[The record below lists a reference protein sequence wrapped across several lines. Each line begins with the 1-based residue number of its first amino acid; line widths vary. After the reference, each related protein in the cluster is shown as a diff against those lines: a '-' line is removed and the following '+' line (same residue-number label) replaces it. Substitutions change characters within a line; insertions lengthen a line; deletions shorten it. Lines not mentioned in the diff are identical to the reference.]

1 MAKVKVWNDNVFEH
15 TEKFKGVMMTV
26 PAGGS
31 IEMDLEEAYEFVAQF
46 TGLPEP
52 DTQGDLR
59 RFHKKLRVD
68 AGGAHLVEVP
78 KYVNQ
83 VTGRVYQTQAELEAS
98 LAQFKDRA
106 VKDEEAERAAPARDL
121 VAEKDAEIA
130 ALQARLAALEGN
142 GEKRGPGRPK
152 KAANG

>member
-15 TEKFKGVMMTV
+15 TEKFKGAMITV

-31 IEMDLEEAYEFVAQF
+31 VEMDHEEAYEFVARY

-52 DTQGDLR
+52 DFQGDIR
-59 RFHKKLRVD
+59 RFHKKLRVE
-68 AGGAHLVEVP
+68 AGAHLVEVP

-83 VTGRVYQTQAELEAS
+83 VTGKVYQTQAELDAS
-98 LAQFKDRA
+98 LSVFKDRA
-106 VKDEEAERAAPARDL
+106 VRDEDAERAAPARDL